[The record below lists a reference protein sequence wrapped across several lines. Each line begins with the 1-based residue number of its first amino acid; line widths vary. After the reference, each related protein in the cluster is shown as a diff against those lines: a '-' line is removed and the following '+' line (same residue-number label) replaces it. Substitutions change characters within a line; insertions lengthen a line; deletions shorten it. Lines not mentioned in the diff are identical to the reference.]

1 MADSVVAEGAGVVVL
16 VVEGAVVVEEEIVAV
31 VVLVVEGAVAEE
43 EMVVPSLR
51 SGGRGRDGCGRG
63 FRLSFTT

>member
-1 MADSVVAEGAGVVVL
+1 MEVVDNSGGGRGRDRCFGGDV
-16 VVEGAVVVEEEIVAV
+16 
-31 VVLVVEGAVAEE
+31 
-43 EMVVPSLR
+43 R

>member
-43 EMVVPSLR
+43 EMVAVDSTDLV
-51 SGGRGRDGCGRG
+51 SQV
-63 FRLSFTT
+63 T

>member
-1 MADSVVAEGAGVVVL
+1 
-16 VVEGAVVVEEEIVAV
+16 EINASKCFVITLIENCQNQDDINRFFV
-31 VVLVVEGAVAEE
+31 DNSGGGRGRDRCFCGDV
-43 EMVVPSLR
+43 R

>member
-1 MADSVVAEGAGVVVL
+1 MSGGRGRDRCFGGDA
-16 VVEGAVVVEEEIVAV
+16 
-31 VVLVVEGAVAEE
+31 
-43 EMVVPSLR
+43 R